1 MDRLATS
8 RPSLTDQAAAA
19 IRRSVAE
26 GSLQA
31 GALYSAHDV
40 AERLGVSRSPVREA
54 LLRLAEAG
62 LVSFERNR
70 GFRIVTPD
78 AREIEEIFEL
88 RLLLEV
94 PAARTAA
101 RRADPS
107 LDADLRSE
115 LAAMDR
121 AAARGEPGLF
131 MRHDRALHARILDA
145 AGNRRLAAT
154 VAALREATV
163 VLGASTVARS
173 RDLHDIWAE
182 HAPIVAAVEA
192 RDAAAAARAMR
203 EHITNTGRLLRD
215 QG

>member
-62 LVSFERNR
+62 LVSF
-70 GFRIVTPD
+70 
-78 AREIEEIFEL
+78 EEIFEL